1 MSTEDDFGVYLPTPE
16 EIEAKT
22 KEIQSRWSKAVER
35 RRTVQGVEQWMP
47 QQLNRVPTDSHRRN
61 VRDI

>member
-1 MSTEDDFGVYLPTPE
+1 MSTTDDCGAYLPTPE
-16 EIEAKT
+16 EIKAIT

-47 QQLNRVPTDSHRRN
+47 QQLKQVNTDSHRRN